1 MEEGTR
7 PVSVATPTAEKT
19 VMEMAAAVSSG

>member
-1 MEEGTR
+1 MEVGTR

-19 VMEMAAAVSSG
+19 VTEIAAAVSSG